1 MGMINRF
8 SLVLLLSVLG
18 SVLMSVTGAAGEEH
32 EVLIL
37 QSEKSGSQFKNK
49 KLVLIS
55 GDEEYRS
62 EEALPQLAKILSTQ
76 HGFDCVVLFAIHPE
90 TGQIDPNVR
99 DNIPGM
105 EHLRDADALVIATR
119 FRDLPDDQM
128 KELDQYLRRGGP
140 VVGMRTA
147 THAFNIPGG
156 KKYSHYGNGYQG
168 DQKFWR
174 GGFGRAILGE
184 KWISHHGAHRKQSTR
199 GVIAESEKK
208 HPIVRG
214 INAGDIWGPT
224 DVYGVRLPLPG
235 DSRTLVFGQ
244 VLSGMRPDDPP
255 VDGAKNNP
263 PMPIAWTKRYQLPAG
278 ERGRVFTTTMGSSN
292 DLLSDGL
299 RRLIVQAIYWAVG
312 LEESIPANGVRADI
326 VPPYHP
332 SDFGFQ
338 SDEYWSNKNITPT
351 DLLSP

>member
-1 MGMINRF
+1 MINRF
-8 SLVLLLSVLG
+8 FFIFLLSVFVG
-18 SVLMSVTGAAGEEH
+18 ALMSVAGAAGEEH
-32 EVLIL
+32 DVLISR
-37 QSEKSGSQFKNK
+37 SEESGAQFKNK
-49 KLVLIS
+49 KVVLIS

-76 HGFDCVVLFAIHPE
+76 HGFDCVVLFAIHPK

-128 KELDQYLRRGGP
+128 KELDQYLHRGGP

-147 THAFNIPGG
+147 THAFNIPEG

-168 DQKFWR
+168 DHKFWR

-184 KWISHHGAHRKQSTR
+184 KWISHHGAHRQQSTR

-263 PMPIAWTKRYQLPAG
+263 PMPIAWTKSYQLPAG

-292 DLLSDGL
+292 DLLSGGL
-299 RRLIVQAIYWAVG
+299 RQLIVQAIYWAIG
-312 LEESIPANGVRADI
+312 LENSIPANGVRADI

-351 DLLSP
+351 DILSP